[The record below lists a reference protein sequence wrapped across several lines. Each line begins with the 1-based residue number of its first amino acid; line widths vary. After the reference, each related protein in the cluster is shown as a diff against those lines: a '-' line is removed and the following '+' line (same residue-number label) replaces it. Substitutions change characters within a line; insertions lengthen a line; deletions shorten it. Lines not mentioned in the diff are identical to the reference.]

1 VGLDAIGD
9 GLMKLPFV
17 RALRAAFPSAH
28 ITWMAGKGH
37 TVYAGTLA
45 PVVVG
50 LVDEVLD
57 QADVGSRW
65 PELFGRRPLADRSF
79 DLVIDTQRRVLT
91 TLILK
96 RIRHR
101 RFISGTADFILSE
114 GKPPRGWKRPT
125 SMVAQIMALVE
136 IASGAKA
143 ESAAPLPRDEACEHL
158 ADGLLPPGPAYVG
171 FAPGAGGKHKCWPL
185 ERFAELARIQHAQG
199 HTPVFL
205 LGPAEA
211 GWAAEV
217 RARVP
222 EAVLP
227 LQGLK
232 ETPPQLTIA
241 LARRLAAAV
250 ANDSGTGHMLAAAD
264 VPMVS
269 LFGPTP
275 PEKFAPATQRLIVV
289 RAQDFGA
296 DAMDA
301 IPVQAVADALAATLA
316 QGNGAPAPALL

>member
-1 VGLDAIGD
+1 
-9 GLMKLPFV
+9 
-17 RALRAAFPSAH
+17 
-28 ITWMAGKGH
+28 
-37 TVYAGTLA
+37 
-45 PVVVG
+45 
-50 LVDEVLD
+50 
-57 QADVGSRW
+57 
-65 PELFGRRPLADRSF
+65 
-79 DLVIDTQRRVLT
+79 
-91 TLILK
+91 
-96 RIRHR
+96 
-101 RFISGTADFILSE
+101 
-114 GKPPRGWKRPT
+114 
-125 SMVAQIMALVE
+125 
-136 IASGAKA
+136 
-143 ESAAPLPRDEACEHL
+143 
-158 ADGLLPPGPAYVG
+158 
-171 FAPGAGGKHKCWPL
+171 
-185 ERFAELARIQHAQG
+185 
-199 HTPVFL
+199 
-205 LGPAEA
+205 
-211 GWAAEV
+211 
-217 RARVP
+217 VP